1 MPPDLTIDP
10 DTVRM
15 LAQRTRAAAAPSED
29 TDNDGEVH
37 ETDFDAD
44 TLSESHLHEELAEE
58 ESTGVYAEEL
68 AELLDDL
75 NVDEAAELV
84 AIVWIGR
91 GDYDA
96 SDWSDALAQAHAR
109 RTGSTTK
116 YLSQMPLLADYIEAG
131 LDALEL

>member
-1 MPPDLTIDP
+1 
-10 DTVRM
+10 M

-29 TDNDGEVH
+29 TDHDGDIH
-37 ETDFDAD
+37 ETEFDSDSLSAD
-44 TLSESHLHEELAEE
+44 HHHDDLVEE
-58 ESTGVYAEEL
+58 ESTGAYAEEL

-96 SDWSDALAQAHAR
+96 SDWDEALSQAHAR
-109 RTGSTTK
+109 RSGPTTK
-116 YLSQMPLLADYIEAG
+116 YLANMPLLADFIEAG